1 MRAPKG
7 ALTKAVVNA
16 VIANPYSKAIEIA
29 DLLAVDKRG
38 VFNVLSKMYRQ
49 GKLGR
54 KKCRYYLKKT
64 PSAPVAKPKQLELEL
79 PVAQERPVV
88 EPPEVDLYSSR
99 VIALSKEVH
108 DLQVKLLDQAA
119 VIKYLEQRLGVTRG

>member
-49 GKLGR
+49 GTLGR

-88 EPPEVDLYSSR
+88 ETPTHSDQ
-99 VIALSKEVH
+99 INALRNEVH